1 MLEWF
6 SRNEFFIDITLIST
20 LLVMSFFVVFQAGI
34 FCLGSV
40 GFMAVGAYTSALL
53 TMHTG
58 MPVLLGVICGALA
71 GALTGFVFGL
81 MVLRLEGIY
90 LALATFALAE
100 AIIVLIETV
109 GFTGGVEG
117 LVGYPTEVTTWY
129 VIPALVLM
137 GVVLQLVQRSH
148 NGRAIHALRVDPVIA
163 RGLGIRVRAFKL
175 MALAGAGVLAGLA
188 GALNAHEVGVI
199 SPDQY
204 NFTILV
210 LALTYAVVGGVTHF
224 SGALIAALVFGLF
237 HELLRGAGTTAENI
251 GYGIVLVLLM
261 LIAPRGL
268 GDPRLARLLRR
279 ILPGGRRRAVPASA
293 TSTDAE
299 LEDAPR

>member
-1 MLEWF
+1 MERPVLDWF
-6 SRNEFFIDITLIST
+6 TRNEFFLDITLISS

-34 FCLGSV
+34 FCLGNV

-53 TMHTG
+53 TLHLGFPIVLGVLCGAVAGGLTG
-58 MPVLLGVICGALA
+58 MLFA
-71 GALTGFVFGL
+71 F

-109 GFTGGVEG
+109 GFTGGVQG
-117 LVGYPTEVTTWY
+117 LVGFPTDTLTWY
-129 VIPALVLM
+129 VLPALVITAI
-137 GVVLQLVQRSH
+137 VLQLVQRSH
-148 NGRAIHALRVDPVIA
+148 NGRAIRALRVDPVIA
-163 RGLGIRVRAFKL
+163 RGLGIRVRAFKIV
-175 MALAGAGVLAGLA
+175 ALAAAGVLAGLS

-210 LALTYAVVGGVTHF
+210 LALTYAVIGGVTHW
-224 SGALIAALVFGLF
+224 SGALLASLVFGLF

-251 GYGIVLVLLM
+251 GYAVVLVALV

-268 GDPRLARLLRR
+268 GDPRLARWLRR
-279 ILPGGRRRAVPASA
+279 VFRRSTPVVPEQVPVA
-293 TSTDAE
+293 
-299 LEDAPR
+299 R